1 MLYWS
6 AVFFIV
12 AIIAGVFGFLGI
24 ASAAAGIAKV
34 LFFIFAV
41 LFVVSLITGMRG
53 AARPRYDGHAALL
66 AGGPAILTGPARS

>member
-34 LFFIFAV
+34 LFFIFAA

-53 AARPRYDGHAALL
+53 RGTPRV
-66 AGGPAILTGPARS
+66 

>member
-6 AVFFIV
+6 VVFFIV

-24 ASAAAGIAKV
+24 AEAAAGIGKV

-41 LFVVSLITGMRG
+41 LFVVSLISGIGRRG
-53 AARPRYDGHAALL
+53 LKP
-66 AGGPAILTGPARS
+66 